1 MNAWQ
6 QVIQIALIGTDKQ
19 TISTKEMDEDLL
31 PAIDVINSNTAINRE
46 EQFLQIATLIH
57 QYTFCGTEASIKTDS
72 SLPICEAETQSYCNT
87 SATNVL
93 RDILYE
99 NSDSLLKLWL
109 QLCTAKQQIVV
120 PELLPI
126 LFDKL
131 VQQKELQ
138 TYIACLGKRGVWL
151 SQFKSEWN
159 FVQVASDEELWLR
172 GTTDQRKKVLQHL
185 RNTNT
190 ILAREWL
197 QATWGEENAATKQQL
212 LQALTI
218 NLSEDDVTWLESL
231 TTEKSSKVK
240 EDVLA
245 LLQQITSATI
255 VQQYASFLQQSLVL
269 KKEKT
274 MFGLSSKQVLQ
285 IEVPNEVATQMVKHG
300 LENLSN
306 KKGFSDEEW
315 MVYQLVEHV
324 PPKTLEQYLQLSPQS
339 IIELLQKEEATTK
352 LITAV
357 VSATVRFSSKE
368 WAIALMQF
376 SNVFYLDILPLLP
389 MQQQEYY
396 SKKFFKGHEQ
406 SIIHYASS
414 RTQEWSLELTQL
426 ICNYAAANPY
436 NYSKSFFNQQIHL
449 IPTQAITVLNND
461 TLTEGYAKDYWTN
474 TKTYVEKLLT
484 IKQQTIQSFQ

>member
-6 QVIQIALIGTDKQ
+6 QVIQTALIGTDKQ
-19 TISTKEMDEDLL
+19 TLSTKEMDEDLL

-72 SLPICEAETQSYCNT
+72 SLPICEAETQSYCNGN
-87 SATNVL
+87 ATNIL

-126 LFDKL
+126 LLDKL

-138 TYIACLGKRGVWL
+138 TYVACFGKRGVWL
-151 SQFKSEWN
+151 SQFKGEWN
-159 FVQVASDEELWLR
+159 FVQAASDEELWMR

-190 ILAREWL
+190 TLARQWL

-218 NLSEDDVTWLESL
+218 NLSEDDVPWLESL

-240 EDVLA
+240 EDVLK
-245 LLQQITSATI
+245 LLQQIPSATV

-274 MFGLSSKQVLQ
+274 MFGLSSKQVLE
-285 IEVPNEVATQMVKHG
+285 IAVPSDVAAQMKQYD

-306 KKGFSDEEW
+306 KKEFNDNEW
-315 MVYQLVEHV
+315 MVYQLLEHV
-324 PPKTLEQYLQLSPQS
+324 PPKTLEQHLQLSSQN
-339 IIELLQKEEATTK
+339 IIELLQKEESTSK
-352 LITAV
+352 FIKAV
-357 VSATVRFSSKE
+357 VAATVRFLSKE
-368 WAIALMQF
+368 WAIVLMQF
-376 SNVFYLDILPLLP
+376 CNVFYLDILPLLP
-389 MQQQEYY
+389 IQQQEYY
-396 SKKFFKGHEQ
+396 SKKFFKGHEE
-406 SIIHYASS
+406 SIIHYASK
-414 RTQEWSLELTQL
+414 RIQEWSLELTQL
-426 ICNYAAANPY
+426 ILQYAAANPY
-436 NYSKSFFNQQIHL
+436 NYGKGFFNQQIHL
-449 IPTQAITVLNND
+449 IPTQAITILND
-461 TLTEGYAKDYWTN
+461 SAPTGGYAKDYWAN
-474 TKTYVEKLLT
+474 TKTYVEKLL
-484 IKQQTIQSFQ
+484 ILKQQTIQSFQ